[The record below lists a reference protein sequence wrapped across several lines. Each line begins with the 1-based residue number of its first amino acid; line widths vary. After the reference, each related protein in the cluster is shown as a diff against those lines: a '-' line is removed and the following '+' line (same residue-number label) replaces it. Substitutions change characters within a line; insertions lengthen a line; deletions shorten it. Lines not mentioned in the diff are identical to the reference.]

1 MKILQITANFA
12 PRGASPAIRTVNL
25 AKALSNAGHSV
36 EVLTYSEEALT
47 LFSPYDR
54 ALAAKVPA
62 AVRIHRLPPG
72 LLRQRLLNKKGR
84 GEFNAKEVKKSGNKS
99 LLVPFLIP
107 DPHIDAVA
115 SFIAEAARLV
125 RVTGPDL
132 VITHGYPYS
141 FHFIGYALKTRF
153 PGLKWLAD
161 YGDPW
166 NCAPTSELQR
176 PEWRK
181 RLDLRIERHMLKRAD
196 FVTVTTE
203 PTRELYLSLFPKLRG
218 KISVVPM
225 GYDADDF
232 RVPPIE
238 RGAQDRDR
246 IWLVHTGR
254 LYSEARDPLPFLRAL
269 DELCVRRPAAR
280 ERLAIIL
287 VGEVEPSLCDAIAA
301 APSAPMFRFVPWVP
315 QEESLAWM
323 RSSDYLV
330 LFGNRGEIQIPGKI
344 YQYLG
349 ARRPILLLY
358 ESPGDPTL
366 KVVNEHNTLA
376 VANTVPRIVEAL
388 TGVIDGS
395 IAYSMDRP
403 ELNLKYSWPEIVSD
417 LFRFMAAPEEKS
429 APAGKG
435 AP

>member
-25 AKALSNAGHSV
+25 AKALANAGHTL

-47 LFSPYDR
+47 LFSPHDQ
-54 ALAAKVPA
+54 ALAAKVPET
-62 AVRIHRLPPG
+62 VRIHRLPAG

-84 GEFNAKEVKKSGNKS
+84 GEFSIQQVKKSGS
-99 LLVPFLIP
+99 QSRLVSFLVP

-125 RVTGPDL
+125 RKTKPDL
-132 VITHGYPYS
+132 VITHGYPFS
-141 FHFIGYALKTRF
+141 FHFIGYFLKRRF

-166 NCAPTSELQR
+166 SGAPTWELQR
-176 PEWRK
+176 PQWRK
-181 RLDLRIERHMLKRAD
+181 RLDPWIERRMLKRAD

-203 PTRELYLSLFPKLRG
+203 PTRELYASLFPMLRDR
-218 KISVVPM
+218 ISVVPM

-232 RVPPIE
+232 RVPKIE
-238 RGAQDRDR
+238 KEGADRDR

-254 LYSEARDPLPFLRAL
+254 LYTEARNPLPFIRAL
-269 DELCVRRPAAR
+269 DELCAARPEAR
-280 ERLAIIL
+280 ERLAVIM
-287 VGEVEPSLCDAIAA
+287 VGEVEPCLCEAIAA
-301 APSAPMFRFVPWVP
+301 SQSSALFRFIPWVP

-323 RSSDYLV
+323 KASDYLV
-330 LFGNRGEIQIPGKI
+330 LFGNRGEMQIPGKI

-349 ARRPILLLY
+349 AQRPILLLY
-358 ESPGDPTL
+358 ETLSDPTL
-366 KVVNEHNTLA
+366 KVVNEHNTLK
-376 VANTVPRIVEAL
+376 VPNTVPQIIEAL
-388 TGVIDGS
+388 TGVMDGS
-395 IAYSMDRP
+395 IAYSMDKP

-417 LFRFMAAPEEKS
+417 LFRFMAAAAEKD
-429 APAGKG
+429 APAGKV
-435 AP
+435 AR